1 MQKELLPAV
10 MMIEL
15 SFACLLIMVLGLRS
29 ALGKTGWDVL
39 QKRKILINS
48 LVIVVLWVVLI
59 GILAT
64 KGFFADF
71 SKRPPRPVLV
81 ILLPLPFV
89 LWAAFSKKGSV
100 LLQHIPPFQV
110 IGMQVFRIL
119 VELLIWRAFLAGLL
133 PVQMSFEG
141 YNFDIWSGILAIPAA
156 IVLKRKW
163 NPTVSLIYNIIGL
176 LLLLNILSIAVLS
189 MPIPLRYFM
198 NEPSSGIVGRFPFI
212 YLPGILVVIAYSLH
226 IFSLR
231 QWWLLRESK

>member
-15 SFACLLIMVLGLRS
+15 SFACLLIMILGLRS
-29 ALGKTGWDVL
+29 ALGKTDWDLL
-39 QKRKILINS
+39 QKRRILINT

-59 GILAT
+59 GALAT
-64 KGFFADF
+64 KGFFSDF
-71 SKRPPRPVLV
+71 SKRPPRPALA

-89 LWAAFSKKGSV
+89 IWVAFSKKGSV
-100 LLQHIPPFQV
+100 LLQNIPPFGI

-163 NPTVSLIYNIIGL
+163 NPAVSLIYNIAGL
-176 LLLLNILSIAVLS
+176 ILLINILTIAVLS
-189 MPIPLRYFM
+189 MPGPLRHFM
-198 NEPSSGIVGRFPFI
+198 NEPSNAIVARFPFI